1 MKNLNYFCNNCGK
14 QGHIF
19 QDCKMPITSIGIIC
33 VKLIKG
39 KEPEYLVIRRK
50 DSFGYSDFIRGK
62 YPVYNK
68 NYLLN
73 IVNEMTDDEKQ
84 KTKETHINAY
94 NNNDMNLLYFKKINH
109 YKKTYDLD
117 YLINII
123 NESKTVWKETEWGF
137 PKGRR
142 NFQEK
147 DIDCGLREF
156 EEEPGFKREEIIIL
170 ENIIPY
176 EEIFT
181 GSNYKSYKHKYFVA
195 VMLDDIPVSNNYQKS
210 EVSKISWE
218 TFENTI
224 DLIRPYNLEKIN
236 LLAKVNKIW
245 TNYFLI

>member
-1 MKNLNYFCNNCGK
+1 M
-14 QGHIF
+14 
-19 QDCKMPITSIGIIC
+19 
-33 VKLIKG
+33 
-39 KEPEYLVIRRK
+39 VIRRK

-156 EEEPGFKREEIIIL
+156 EEETGFKREEIIIL